1 MATKEKQ
8 KRTPIKQNEDWKCS
22 ECEAATEE
30 MICCDEC
37 RTWFCHICQDISQG
51 LINGLQKYE
60 KVGIMW
66 HCKDCRS
73 GEGRPVDITKCI
85 DKIHEKIQKES
96 QLTDLKVTKPMEA
109 VEELTRKMEMITGG
123 IELDEVQLRVNQQT
137 EAVKETFA
145 DMVKKTTEGQERVQ
159 QPEAMRTIMKD
170 ALTQQ
175 EKENTDK
182 ERRHQNHIIYGV
194 KENGKGNN

>member
-22 ECEAATEE
+22 ECEEATEE
-30 MICCDEC
+30 IICCDG
-37 RTWFCHICQDISQG
+37 CHICQDISQG
-51 LINGLQKYE
+51 LINVIKKYE

-66 HCKDCRS
+66 HCRDCRS
-73 GEGRPVDITKCI
+73 GERRPADITTCI
-85 DKIHEKIQKES
+85 DKIHEKIRKES
-96 QLTDLKVTKPMEA
+96 QLTDLGITKSMEA

-123 IELDEVQLRVNQQT
+123 IEQSKMFDEVQLRVNQQT
-137 EAVKETFA
+137 EAVTETFA

-159 QPEAMRTIMKD
+159 QPEEMRKIMKD

-194 KENGKGNN
+194 KETGKGNN

>member
-1 MATKEKQ
+1 
-8 KRTPIKQNEDWKCS
+8 
-22 ECEAATEE
+22 
-30 MICCDEC
+30 
-37 RTWFCHICQDISQG
+37 
-51 LINGLQKYE
+51 
-60 KVGIMW
+60 MW

-96 QLTDLKVTKPMEA
+96 QLTDLKIAKSMEA
-109 VEELTRKMEMITGG
+109 VEELTRKVQMMTTGG
-123 IELDEVQLRVNQQT
+123 IEQSKMLDEVQLRVNQQT
-137 EAVKETFA
+137 EVVTETFA

-159 QPEAMRTIMKD
+159 QPDAMRTIMKD

-194 KENGKGNN
+194 KVNGKGNN